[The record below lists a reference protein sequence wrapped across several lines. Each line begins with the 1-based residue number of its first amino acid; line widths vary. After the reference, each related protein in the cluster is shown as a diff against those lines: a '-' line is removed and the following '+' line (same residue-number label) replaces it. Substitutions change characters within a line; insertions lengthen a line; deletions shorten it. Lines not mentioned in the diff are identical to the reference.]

1 MSTPTIWDR
10 YTPEPIPGKTPG
22 KDDSVLGKGTYG
34 VVFKAKENGTD
45 RIVAIKKTIL
55 DDDEDGVPAT
65 TIREVALL
73 KELSNH
79 RNIVHLLHV
88 SKENQVI
95 YLVFEFLEN
104 DLAKYIQKVQGPLD
118 PPLVK
123 SFLYQ
128 ILLGINFCH
137 MHRVLHRDLKPQ
149 NLLIDDSGLLKIADF
164 GLARAVST
172 SSAPLTLEV
181 LTVWYRAPEVLLGVR
196 EYTAAVDIW
205 SIGAIFAEMVNKK
218 PLLPGAEY
226 PDWDQLYKTFEL
238 FGTPNEQ
245 IWPGFSE
252 LPYNRRRPKPQ
263 FLQWIREDLGKKVPL
278 LAQDHNGIDLLRQMM
293 LYDPSR
299 RISAKDALRHS
310 YFDTLDRTL
319 YAPFNA
325 NPVL

>member
-1 MSTPTIWDR
+1 MSTPTIWQR
-10 YTPEPIPGKTPG
+10 YTRERDAEGSYLKP
-22 KDDSVLGKGTYG
+22 LGEGTYG

-55 DDDEDGVPAT
+55 DGDEEGVPAT

-79 RNIVHLLHV
+79 RNIVQLLHV
-88 SKENQVI
+88 SKEKQDI

-104 DLAKYIQKVQGPLD
+104 DLAKYMKKVQGPLD

-164 GLARAVST
+164 GLSRAVSVSLQPYT
-172 SSAPLTLEV
+172 QGVVSL
-181 LTVWYRAPEVLLGVR
+181 WWRAPEILLGVQT
-196 EYTAAVDIW
+196 YTAAVDIW
-205 SIGAIFAEMVNKK
+205 SIGAIFAEMANKR
-218 PLLPGAEY
+218 PLLPGDSEFN
-226 PDWDQLYKTFEL
+226 QLIKTFEL

-245 IWPGFSE
+245 VWPGVS
-252 LPYNRRRPKPQ
+252 
-263 FLQWIREDLGKKVPL
+263 
-278 LAQDHNGIDLLRQMM
+278 ALLRSYRVQLPQYNSKILRTQVPSLDADGLQLLTQMM

-299 RISAKDALRHS
+299 RISAKDALRHH

-325 NPVL
+325 NRVL

>member
-10 YTPEPIPGKTPG
+10 YTLEPIPGKTPG

-34 VVFKAKENGTD
+34 VVYKAKENGTD

-55 DDDEDGVPAT
+55 EGDEEGVPAA

-73 KELSNH
+73 KELNHH
-79 RNIVHLLHV
+79 RNIVQLLHV
-88 SKENQVI
+88 SKEGQDI

-104 DLAKYIQKVQGPLD
+104 DLAKYMNKVQGPLD

-128 ILLGINFCH
+128 ILLGINYCH
-137 MHRVLHRDLKPQ
+137 MHHVLHRDLKPQ
-149 NLLIDDSGLLKIADF
+149 NLLIDDTGLLKIADF
-164 GLARAVST
+164 GLARAVSVSLQPYT
-172 SSAPLTLEV
+172 QEIVSL
-181 LTVWYRAPEVLLGVR
+181 WWRAPEILLGVS

-218 PLLPGAEY
+218 PLLPGEKH
-226 PDWDQLYKTFEL
+226 PDWNQLYKTFEL

-245 IWPGFSE
+245 IWPGFSA
-252 LPYNRRRPKPQ
+252 LPYNKRHPKPL
-263 FLQWIREDLGKKVPL
+263 FPEYKGKDLSEEVPL
-278 LAQDHNGIDLLRQMM
+278 LARDPNGLQLLTQMM
-293 LYDPSR
+293 LYNPSR
-299 RISAKDALRHS
+299 RISAKDALRHR

-325 NPVL
+325 NLVL

>member
-10 YTPEPIPGKTPG
+10 YTPEPIPGK
-22 KDDSVLGKGTYG
+22 DDSILGRGTYG
-34 VVFKAKENGTD
+34 VVYKAKENGTD

-55 DDDEDGVPAT
+55 DGDEEGVPAT

-73 KELSNH
+73 KELSHH
-79 RNIVHLLHV
+79 RNIVQLLHV
-88 SKENQVI
+88 SKEGQDI
-95 YLVFEFLEN
+95 YLVFEFLDN
-104 DLAKYIQKVQGPLD
+104 DLAKYIQKVQEPLD

-128 ILLGINFCH
+128 ILLGIDFCH

-164 GLARAVST
+164 GLARAIST
-172 SSAPLTLEV
+172 SSAPLTVEV
-181 LTVWYRAPEVLLGVR
+181 ITLWYRAPEVLLGVS

-226 PDWDQLYKTFEL
+226 PDWDQLYMTFKL
-238 FGTPNEQ
+238 FGTPNER
-245 IWPGFSE
+245 IWPGFSA
-252 LPYNRRRPKPQ
+252 LPYNKRRPKPQ
-263 FLQWIREDLGKKVPL
+263 FPQYAAKPLNEKVPSL
-278 LAQDHNGIDLLRQMM
+278 DADGIDLLRQMM
-293 LYDPSR
+293 LLDPGS
-299 RISAKDALRHS
+299 RISAKDALRLP
-310 YFDTLDRTL
+310 YFNTLDRTL

-325 NPVL
+325 NRVL